1 MQSTRAILA
10 RLPAPGLPLPTADP
24 SLQVERDVRNLKR
37 RYTMAITSKD
47 NSGMLTGLFRDR
59 ESAERAYQGLSSR
72 GYTKDDINVVMSD
85 EARKK
90 HFSGDTTTTELG
102 NKAAEGAGVGGAVGG
117 TLGATLAALTATG
130 TSLALPGLG
139 LVIAG
144 PLAAAAAGAGAG
156 AATGG
161 LLGALIGWGIPE
173 ERVKHYESG
182 LKEGGILMGV
192 NPRSDDDATYIENH
206 WRSNQG
212 EHIYRPS
219 SNWKSSG
226 DTVVGVYDNYAD
238 AQSAIQA
245 LEAAGFPRSRVQ
257 LNPENDIDTA
267 DTTTDTSHS
276 SGGIGGFFRSLFG
289 GNDDY
294 KEHHDVYAESVRRGS
309 YVLTVD
315 VNSQEETDRAAD
327 IMNRFSAVDVDERS
341 SHWKKQ
347 GWTGYDESAP
357 RYTRDQ
363 ITSERSAYASSAAPG
378 TTPSTGTAK
387 TTATTGE
394 SRIPV
399 IEEELKVGKRE
410 VQRGGVRVFQRVRET
425 PVNES
430 VQLREEHVKV
440 ERHPVDKP
448 ATAADLAAFKEGSV
462 ELRETAEEAV
472 VSKTARV
479 VEEVVVGKEVTQ
491 RTEQINDTVRRTDV
505 EVEQLGASRTGT
517 GTALTDDDSDFRRHW
532 QSAYGTTGGRYED
545 YDDAY
550 RYGSTMAG
558 NERYKNYRWE
568 DAEPQLRSDWESN
581 HPGSTWDKVKDAV
594 RYGAERVKGSHRH

>member
-1 MQSTRAILA
+1 
-10 RLPAPGLPLPTADP
+10 
-24 SLQVERDVRNLKR
+24 
-37 RYTMAITSKD
+37 MAITSKD

-85 EARKK
+85 DARKK
-90 HFSGDTTTTELG
+90 HFSGGASTELG
-102 NKAAEGAGVGGAVGG
+102 NKAAEGAGIGGAVGG

-192 NPRSDDDATYIENH
+192 NPRSDDDASYIENH
-206 WRSNQG
+206 WRTNQG
-212 EHIYRPS
+212 EHIYRPGGS
-219 SNWKSSG
+219 TSAGGIGAQGSG

-238 AQSAIQA
+238 AQSAVQA

-257 LNPENDIDTA
+257 LNPENDLDSDT
-267 DTTTDTSHS
+267 TTTDTSHS

-315 VNSQEETDRAAD
+315 VDSEEETDRASD
-327 IMNRFSAVDVDERS
+327 IMNRFNAVDVDERTG
-341 SHWKKQ
+341 HWKKQ
-347 GWTGYDESAP
+347 GWSGYDESAP

-363 ITSERSAYASSAAPG
+363 IVSERSAYTSSAGLGNTGSTAG
-378 TTPSTGTAK
+378 TTA
-387 TTATTGE
+387 ATTGT

-425 PVNES
+425 PVHES

-440 ERHPVDKP
+440 ERHAVDKP

-462 ELRETAEEAV
+462 ELRETSEEAV

-505 EVEQLGASRTGT
+505 EVEQLGASRAGT
-517 GTALTDDDSDFRRHW
+517 TIGDDDTDFRRHW
-532 QSAYGTTGGRYED
+532 QTAYGSTGGRYED

-558 NERYKNYRWE
+558 SDRYKNYQWS
-568 DAEPQLRSDWESN
+568 DVEPQLRSDWESN

-594 RYGAERVKGSHRH
+594 RYGAERVSGSSRRH

>member
-1 MQSTRAILA
+1 
-10 RLPAPGLPLPTADP
+10 
-24 SLQVERDVRNLKR
+24 
-37 RYTMAITSKD
+37 MAITSKD
-47 NSGMLTGLFRDR
+47 NSGMVTGLFRDR

-72 GYTKDDINVVMSD
+72 GYTKDDINIVMSD

-90 HFSGDTTTTELG
+90 HFSGGTSTELG
-102 NKAAEGAGVGGAVGG
+102 NKAAEGAGIGGALGG

-206 WRSNQG
+206 WRTNQG
-212 EHIYRPS
+212 EHIYRPGS
-219 SNWKSSG
+219 SSSQTSG

-238 AQSAIQA
+238 AQSTIQA
-245 LEAAGFPRSRVQ
+245 LESAGFPRSRIQ
-257 LNPENDIDTA
+257 LNPENDLDTA
-267 DTTTDTSHS
+267 DTTTDTSHGS
-276 SGGIGGFFRSLFG
+276 GGGIGGFFRSLFG

-315 VNSQEETDRAAD
+315 VNSQDETDRAAD
-327 IMNRFSAVDVDERS
+327 IMNRFNAVDVDERT

-347 GWTGYDESAP
+347 GWSGYDASAP

-363 ITSERSAYASSAAPG
+363 ITSERSAYTSTASSAALG
-378 TTPSTGTAK
+378 TSKTA
-387 TTATTGE
+387 ATTE
-394 SRIPV
+394 SSRIPV
-399 IEEELKVGKRE
+399 IEEELKVGKRQ

-425 PVNES
+425 PVHES

-472 VSKTARV
+472 VSKSARV
-479 VEEVVVGKEVTQ
+479 VEEVVVGKEVSQ

-505 EVEQLGASRTGT
+505 EVEQLGTSRTG
-517 GTALTDDDSDFRRHW
+517 AAMTDDDTDFRRHW

-545 YDDAY
+545 YDAAY

-558 NERYKNYRWE
+558 SDRYKNYQWS
-568 DAEPQLRSDWESN
+568 DVEPQLRTDWESS
-581 HPGSTWDKVKDAV
+581 HPGSKWDKVKDAV
-594 RYGAERVKGSHRH
+594 RYGAERVTGSRRH